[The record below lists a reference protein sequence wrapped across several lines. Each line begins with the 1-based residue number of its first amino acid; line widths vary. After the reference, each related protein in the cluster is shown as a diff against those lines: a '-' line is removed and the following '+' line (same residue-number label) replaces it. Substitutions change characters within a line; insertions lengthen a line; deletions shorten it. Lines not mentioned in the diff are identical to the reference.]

1 MKLGTLCTVDI
12 ICCSRDAT
20 VRDAA
25 ALMRKHH
32 VGDVIVV
39 DDPAGARIPLG
50 IVTDRDIVVSIV
62 APGLDPAS
70 LRAGDI
76 MSEDLLLA
84 NEGDAVDATIERM
97 RQRGI
102 RRVPVVDDDGRLAGV
117 VSADDLLGW
126 LAEEVEA
133 LARIAPH
140 QQSHERQAR
149 Q

>member
-25 ALMRKHH
+25 VLMRKHH

-39 DDPAGARIPLG
+39 DDPDGARIPLG

-62 APGLDPAS
+62 ATGLDPAS

-84 NEGDAVDATIERM
+84 NEGRFAAASPRRRER
-97 RQRGI
+97 
-102 RRVPVVDDDGRLAGV
+102 V
-117 VSADDLLGW
+117 
-126 LAEEVEA
+126 A
-133 LARIAPH
+133 LAA
-140 QQSHERQAR
+140 
-149 Q
+149 